1 MIKLPIILFLFC
13 ALSNNTPSYSQAIV
27 EFKLDGKSYRQNS
40 SSAFLVKNK
49 ENLYGLTIQSNDGSN
64 STIRFYLEDKMSAMP
79 RVHRSDPPM
88 NVGVNYKPARG
99 LFEVDADFSFPDN
112 STQYSSSEKYVTD
125 FLVNLATLSEKF
137 KTVSG
142 TFEGFVIQVINGEV
156 AGKPIPVKGRFTDV
170 PLR

>member
-1 MIKLPIILFLFC
+1 MNKLPIILFLFC

-49 ENLYGLTIQSNDGSN
+49 EDLYGLTIQANDDSN
-64 STIRFYLEDKMSAMP
+64 STIRFYLEDKMSGMP
-79 RVHRSDPPM
+79 RLRSTDPAM
-88 NVGVNYKPARG
+88 EVGVSYRPAKG
-99 LFEVDADFSFPDN
+99 LFEVDADFRFPDK
-112 STQYSSSEKYVTD
+112 STQYSSSKKYVTD
-125 FLVNLATLSEKF
+125 FFVNLATLSEKF